1 MYKQNCSMRLKEAS
15 FYFTFFLKYILNYI
29 NKYMIHI
36 CLYRYINTLINVF
49 VVNINTTVRG
59 HESPYLLLC

>member
-1 MYKQNCSMRLKEAS
+1 
-15 FYFTFFLKYILNYI
+15 
-29 NKYMIHI
+29 MIHI
-36 CLYRYINTLINVF
+36 CLYRYININTLINVF